1 MKLPDLNDNLYND
14 PVRVEFNRS
23 VSPRYL
29 RLGVSFDTSGFDVH
43 PGQFAHLQVTDAS
56 DPLLRR
62 PFSFHDVWTEDNRVR
77 ADFLYAVVGK
87 GTREMSRLSEGDQ
100 LKLMGP
106 LGNPFTPPAKNVHPV
121 LIGGGVGIPPIHMFA
136 RQLCEQNASQQPIDV
151 LMGARSAEEVMCEAD
166 FDQPGIRLHISTD
179 DGSRGFEGV
188 VTELFKDLDRQNQ
201 FPSPIKLYGC
211 GPHGMLEAIRQMTV
225 EGNLSAEIAI
235 ERQMGCALGICRA
248 CVVKVRNPE
257 TGQNDVK
264 TVCREGP
271 VFDVDRLCPDWN
283 AE

>member
-1 MKLPDLNDNLYND
+1 MKLPDLNHNLYNG
-14 PVRVEFNRS
+14 PVRVEFNQS

-29 RLGVSFDTSGFDVH
+29 RLGVSFERTEFDVR

-62 PFSFHDVWTEDNRVR
+62 PFSFHDVWLEDDRVR

-106 LGNPFTPPAKNVHPV
+106 LGNRFSLPEPDVHPV

-136 RQLCEQNASQQPIDV
+136 RELAGKASTDHPVNV
-151 LMGARSAEEVMCEAD
+151 LMGARSAAEIMCEDD
-166 FDQPGIRLHISTD
+166 FDQPGIHLRVSTD
-179 DGSRGFEGV
+179 DGSRGYEGV
-188 VTELFKDLDRQNQ
+188 VTDLFKHLDQNDA
-201 FPSPIKLYGC
+201 FPSPMKIYGC
-211 GPHGMLEAIRQMTV
+211 GPHGMLDAIRR
-225 EGNLSAEIAI
+225 LSDDRQLPGEIAI

-248 CVVKVRNPE
+248 CVVKVHNPE
-257 TGQNDVK
+257 TGQNEVK

-271 VFDVDRLCPDWN
+271 VFNVDRLCPDWN
-283 AE
+283 Q

>member
-1 MKLPDLNDNLYND
+1 MKLPDLNPNLYNG
-14 PVRVEFNRS
+14 PARVEFNRS

-29 RLGVSFDTSGFDVH
+29 RLGVSFEASGFDVQ

-62 PFSFHDVWTEDNRVR
+62 PFSFHDVWMENDRVR

-106 LGNPFTPPAKNVHPV
+106 LGNQFTPPEPGVHPV

-136 RQLCEQNASQQPIDV
+136 RQMSGTRSGDQRIDV
-151 LMGARSAEEVMCEAD
+151 LMGARRAEEVMCEED
-166 FDQPGIRLHISTD
+166 FDYPGIRLHISTD
-179 DGSRGFEGV
+179 DGSRGYEGV
-188 VTELFKDLDRQNQ
+188 VTELYEHLDREDQ
-201 FPSPIKLYGC
+201 FPSPMKIYGC
-211 GPHGMLEAIRQMTV
+211 GPHGMLEAIRQLTR
-225 EGNLSAEIAI
+225 ERNLAGEVAI

-248 CVVKVRNPE
+248 CVVKVQDPA
-257 TGQNDVK
+257 TGQAEVK

-271 VFDVDRLCPDWN
+271 VFDVDRLCSDWD
-283 AE
+283 A